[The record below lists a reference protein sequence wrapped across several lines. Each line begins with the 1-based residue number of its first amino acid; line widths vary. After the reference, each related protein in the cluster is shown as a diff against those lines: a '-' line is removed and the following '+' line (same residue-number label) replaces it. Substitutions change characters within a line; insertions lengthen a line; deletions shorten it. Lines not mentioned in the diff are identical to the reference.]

1 MSLSW
6 KTDLNVTENAG
17 KTYVHS
23 SPEKSM
29 GFEAGADQGMK
40 TDSSFLS
47 QIFLDKVCKPWVGF
61 LIFRGDQLYLID
73 RSDMTVV

>member
-1 MSLSW
+1 
-6 KTDLNVTENAG
+6 
-17 KTYVHS
+17 
-23 SPEKSM
+23 M

-40 TDSSFLS
+40 TDSPFLS

-61 LIFRGDQLYLID
+61 LIFKGDQLYLID